1 LVEFDGARSQ
11 LHCIGDGSPIVVL
24 EAGLDLSGSFS
35 WRRIQP
41 DVAGTT
47 RVCAYDRAGI
57 LWSEPRQEPRDAR
70 RIADELHALLAAAS
84 EPPPYVMVGHS
95 FGGLLVRVYARR
107 FKGEVVGFVL
117 VDSAHPLHNWR
128 MARVEMASKEAP
140 PPPLVTKFRPLM
152 TKFLSRTGVTR
163 LTTDPPEDPPLAFAR
178 TSLSAMHAEGQA
190 FVEICAQAAETG
202 KLGDL
207 PLVVLTAGISE
218 KTQNAFHHTRFAL
231 QAELAMLSTNSDQ
244 RVSPHAGHYIQLD
257 DPDAVVTAIRDVV
270 TAVRKGT
277 PVRKAKVAAAHEG
290 SPVRKAALHLRAG
303 AGPGR
308 GYSSHPGSSPLS
320 SRQVSLA
327 AAVSR
332 PTEAP

>member
-1 LVEFDGARSQ
+1 MNFR
-11 LHCIGDGSPIVVL
+11 
-24 EAGLDLSGSFS
+24 
-35 WRRIQP
+35 
-41 DVAGTT
+41 TT
-47 RVCAYDRAGI
+47 YI
-57 LWSEPRQEPRDAR
+57 LFA
-70 RIADELHALLAAAS
+70 
-84 EPPPYVMVGHS
+84 V
-95 FGGLLVRVYARR
+95 LLVA
-107 FKGEVVGFVL
+107 VGIFAFVL
-117 VDSAHPLHNWR
+117 WYQPRA
-128 MARVEMASKEAP
+128 
-140 PPPLVTKFRPLM
+140 
-152 TKFLSRTGVTR
+152 
-163 LTTDPPEDPPLAFAR
+163 TDKANQFVV
-178 TSLSAMHAEGQA
+178 SAMHAEGQA

-277 PVRKAKVAAAHEG
+277 PVRKATVAAAHEG
-290 SPVRKAALHLRAG
+290 TPVRKAALHLRAG

-320 SRQVSLA
+320 SRQVRLA